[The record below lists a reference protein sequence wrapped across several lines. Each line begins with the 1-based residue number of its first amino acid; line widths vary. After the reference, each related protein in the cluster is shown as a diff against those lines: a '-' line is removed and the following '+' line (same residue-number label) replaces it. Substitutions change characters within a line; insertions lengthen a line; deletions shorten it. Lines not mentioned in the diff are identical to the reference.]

1 MPRESFDRQ
10 LREMQD
16 AVLVMGSMVDKA
28 IDRSLHALRA
38 RDLDLARQ
46 IVKDDAQINQQRFDI
61 EDRCILL
68 IATQGPIAGD
78 LRTLASTLNI
88 ITDLER
94 MADHAAGIA
103 KITILIGDEPPLKP
117 LIDIPRMAEVSREM
131 LTASLQAFIN
141 RDKAAA
147 YAIAARDDEVD
158 QLYDQVYREL
168 LTFMMADPG
177 TINRATHLLWVA
189 HNLERIADRV
199 TNICERVLYLVTGKM
214 VEIQTGADRIIA
226 ADAQR
231 THPGNGP
238 GGSGPAR
245 S

>member
-16 AVLVMGSMVDKA
+16 AVLAMGSMVDKA
-28 IDRSLHALRA
+28 IDRAIQALRT
-38 RDLDLARQ
+38 RDLALARQ
-46 IVKDDAQINQQRFDI
+46 IVQDDAQINQQRFNI

-68 IATQGPIAGD
+68 IATQAPIAGD

-103 KITILIGDEPPLKP
+103 KITLLIGDEPPLKP
-117 LIDIPRMAEVSREM
+117 LIDVPRMAEVSREM
-131 LTASLQAFIN
+131 LAASLQAFVN

-168 LTFMMADPG
+168 LTFMMADPS

-231 THPGNGP
+231 AARNAGTE
-238 GGSGPAR
+238 GGSLVRP
-245 S
+245 